1 MFRAYNKKEQHLM
14 KGKIVLFFT
23 LKIFLVLRLWPG
35 ADNFSEIYSVEKK
48 KKKRFCASLEIANV
62 SSF

>member
-48 KKKRFCASLEIANV
+48 KKTRFCASLETANV